1 MISWRAL
8 RRASV
13 LPIQLAH
20 ECAHVAAAAP
30 WADEWAVVISQTG
43 DPAMA
48 HIVFDDETPDVA
60 EAFVHLAPFLAGLVG
75 AIVAGAVLVAEG
87 ITPAGTGDLL
97 LWSAGAMAWVLFA
110 KPSSTD
116 LAGAL
121 AALQDADDGGD
132 ESLEAPSSAAPN
144 SHAPPFDTGDS

>member
-20 ECAHVAAAAP
+20 EFVHVAAAAP
-30 WADEWAVVISQTG
+30 WADEWAVVIAPQEG

-48 HIVFDDETPDVA
+48 HIVFDDGTPGLA
-60 EAFVHLAPFLAGLVG
+60 AAFVHLAPFLAGLVG
-75 AIVAGAVLVAEG
+75 AIVGGAVLVAEG

-132 ESLEAPSSAAPN
+132 ESLEAPSAPN
-144 SHAPPFDTGDS
+144 SHAPAFETGESS

>member
-8 RRASV
+8 RRMSV

-20 ECAHVAAAAP
+20 EFVHVAAAAP
-30 WADEWAVVISQTG
+30 WADEWEVVIGPQQR
-43 DPAMA
+43 DVAMDTF
-48 HIVFDDETPDVA
+48 VSFEDDAPDVA
-60 EAFVHLAPFLAGLVG
+60 VAFAHLAPFLAGLVG

-87 ITPAGTGDLL
+87 ITPTGTGDLL
-97 LWSAGAMAWVLFA
+97 LWSAAAMAWTLFA

-121 AALQDADDGGD
+121 AALRGADDGG
-132 ESLEAPSSAAPN
+132 SHPSEAASSAG